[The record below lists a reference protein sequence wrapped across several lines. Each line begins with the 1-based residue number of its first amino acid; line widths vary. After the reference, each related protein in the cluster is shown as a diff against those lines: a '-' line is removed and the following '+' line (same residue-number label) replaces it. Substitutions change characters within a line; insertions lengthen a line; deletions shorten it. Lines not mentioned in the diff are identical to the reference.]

1 MSQRADDVN
10 EQARHPV
17 GDGAA
22 TTVTRDHTIGVWPS
36 VVLHQERW
44 RPSPDVPMSRTQRLK
59 NTGTFTYADPAAI
72 ASTPLVLDAATQEAV
87 RSATSLIERFDEKAT
102 AWGRPFASVLLRS
115 ESASSSQIEQLS
127 ASARRIALAGL
138 GDTNSHNATSIAN
151 NVLAMQAAIA
161 LAESLSAD
169 AILSMH
175 AELGGGDDPRN
186 AGRFRREWVWIGG
199 NSPVTA
205 AYTATRFENVGPAID
220 DLIAFLRRHD
230 VEPLTQA
237 AIAHAQFE
245 TIHPFTDG
253 NGRTGRAL
261 VAAVLRHRGV
271 ATNLSVPISSGLLSD
286 MAAYIDAL
294 TRYRGGDPQ
303 PIVTLFAEASERAV
317 ANAAVLQSDVV
328 DVREQILATAERK
341 TANITRMADL
351 CSSEPA
357 FNIDMVVAAGV
368 TRPTAYRLC
377 ERLTTQGL
385 LRRERAIRGQ
395 DAWTVV
401 ALTDALDAFAERAG
415 RRSFYHQ

>member
-1 MSQRADDVN
+1 MSQGAGDAIGQAVRHVADSV
-10 EQARHPV
+10 P
-17 GDGAA
+17 
-22 TTVTRDHTIGVWPS
+22 TTRNSDHTLAVWPS
-36 VVLHQERW
+36 VALHQERW
-44 RPSPDVPMSRTQRLK
+44 RSSAEVPMSRTQRLK
-59 NTGTFTYADPAAI
+59 NTGMFTYADPAPI
-72 ASTPLVLDAATQEAV
+72 ASERVVLDAAVHEAA

-161 LAESLSAD
+161 LAESLSAE

-205 AYTATRFENVGPAID
+205 AYTATRFENVEPAIE
-220 DLIAFLRRHD
+220 DLIAFLRRVD

-286 MAAYIDAL
+286 MGAYIDAL
-294 TRYRGGDPQ
+294 TRYRSGDPQ

-317 ANAAVLQSDVV
+317 ANAALLQQDVT
-328 DVREQILATAERK
+328 DVRARILGTAERK

-351 CSSEPA
+351 CCSEPA
-357 FNIDMVVAAGV
+357 FNIDMVVSAGI

-385 LRRERAIRGQ
+385 LRRERAIRGL
-395 DAWTVV
+395 DAWTVIG
-401 ALTDALDAFAERAG
+401 LTDALDAFAERAG
-415 RRSFYHQ
+415 RRSFYRQ